1 MRMLLATIILILTTG
16 LLTAQSKSKAMTEDD
31 FDFEKL
37 LTKEES
43 VRRLFGIGFGVGYPL
58 TNITISIPYVDID
71 LGYGGFVGLK
81 PNNFM
86 PYVVGGIDLLFKDE
100 IHKNTMISGGIGIGA
115 DWSKGS
121 PEKSNEKP
129 EEEEEEENGIQ
140 QSTSLQNRVGI
151 VVRLPLVI
159 EYSFLKNI
167 VIGFKAVATI
177 GTTIL
182 FGNPMSFEGARF
194 NFLGTGFIKIYI

>member
-16 LLTAQSKSKAMTEDD
+16 LLTAQSKNKAMVGDD

-37 LTKEES
+37 LEKEES

-58 TNITISIPYVDID
+58 TNITISVPYVDID

-81 PNNFM
+81 PNNFV
-86 PYVVGGIDLLFKDE
+86 PYVVMGIDLLFKDE

-121 PEKSNEKP
+121 PEKSNEKL
-129 EEEEEEENGIQ
+129 EEEENEVQ
-140 QSTSLQNRVGI
+140 QTASLENRIG
-151 VVRLPLVI
+151 VVIRLPLVI

-177 GTTIL
+177 GTTML
-182 FGNPMSFEGARF
+182 FGSPMSFEGARF

>member
-16 LLTAQSKSKAMTEDD
+16 LLTAQSKSKSMTEDD
-31 FDFEKL
+31 FDFDKL
-37 LTKEES
+37 LAKEES
-43 VRRLFGIGFGVGYPL
+43 VRRLFGIGFGIGYPL
-58 TNITISIPYVDID
+58 TNITVSVPYVDID

-81 PNNFM
+81 PNNFL
-86 PYVVGGIDLLFKDE
+86 PYVVMGVDLLFKDE

-121 PEKSNEKP
+121 PEKSNEKT
-129 EEEEEEENGIQ
+129 EEEEENEAQ
-140 QSTSLQNRVGI
+140 QVASLQNRIG
-151 VVRLPLVI
+151 VVIRLPLVI

-177 GTTIL
+177 GTTML
-182 FGNPMSFEGARF
+182 LGSPMSFEGARF

>member
-16 LLTAQSKSKAMTEDD
+16 LLTAQSKSKTMVEDE

-37 LTKEES
+37 LAKEES
-43 VRRLFGIGFGVGYPL
+43 VRRLFGIAFGVGYPL
-58 TNITISIPYVDID
+58 ANITISVPYVDID

-86 PYVVGGIDLLFKDE
+86 PYVIVGIDLLFKDE

-115 DWSKGS
+115 DWSKENS
-121 PEKSNEKP
+121 DKSSQKLD
-129 EEEEEEENGIQ
+129 EEEENEAQ
-140 QSTSLQNRVGI
+140 QETSLQNRIGI
-151 VVRLPLVI
+151 VIRLPLVI

-177 GTTIL
+177 GTTML
-182 FGNPMSFEGARF
+182 FSNPMSFEGARF

>member
-1 MRMLLATIILILTTG
+1 MRMLLATITILILTAG
-16 LLTAQSKSKAMTEDD
+16 LLTAQSKSKGMAEDD
-31 FDFEKL
+31 FDFDKL
-37 LTKEES
+37 LEKEES
-43 VRRLFGIGFGVGYPL
+43 VNRLFGIGFGIGYPL
-58 TNITISIPYVDID
+58 TNITISVPYVDID
-71 LGYGGFVGLK
+71 LGYGGFVGFN

-86 PYVVGGIDLLFKDE
+86 PYVVLGIDILFKDE
-100 IHKNTMISGGIGIGA
+100 IHKNTMISGGIGVGA
-115 DWSKGS
+115 DWSKGK
-121 PEKSNEKP
+121 PEKP
-129 EEEEEEENGIQ
+129 EEEGENEIKAD
-140 QSTSLQNRVGI
+140 SLQNRIGI

-182 FGNPMSFEGARF
+182 FSSPLSFEGARF

>member
-16 LLTAQSKSKAMTEDD
+16 LLTAQSKSKAMAEDD

-37 LTKEES
+37 LAKEES

-58 TNITISIPYVDID
+58 TNITISVPYVDID
-71 LGYGGFVGLK
+71 VGYGGFIGLK

-86 PYVVGGIDLLFKDE
+86 SYVIVGIDLLFKDE

-121 PEKSNEKP
+121 PEKSGEKADD
-129 EEEEEEENGIQ
+129 EEESEIQ
-140 QSTSLQNRVGI
+140 QANSLQNRIG
-151 VVRLPLVI
+151 VVIRLPLVI

-177 GTTIL
+177 GTTLL
-182 FGNPMSFEGARF
+182 FSSPMSFEGARF

>member
-16 LLTAQSKSKAMTEDD
+16 LLTAQSKNKAMVGDD

-37 LTKEES
+37 LEKEES

-58 TNITISIPYVDID
+58 TNITISVPYVDID

-81 PNNFM
+81 PNNFV
-86 PYVVGGIDLLFKDE
+86 PYVVMGIDLLFKDE

-121 PEKSNEKP
+121 PEKSNEKL
-129 EEEEEEENGIQ
+129 EEEENDVQ
-140 QSTSLQNRVGI
+140 QTASLENRIG
-151 VVRLPLVI
+151 VVIRLPLVI

-177 GTTIL
+177 GTTML
-182 FGNPMSFEGARF
+182 FGSPMSFEGARF

>member
-1 MRMLLATIILILTTG
+1 MRMLLAIIIFILTTG
-16 LLTAQSKSKAMTEDD
+16 LLPAQSKSKSMIEDD

-43 VRRLFGIGFGVGYPL
+43 VRHLFGIGFGVGHPL
-58 TNITISIPYVDID
+58 TNITISVPYVDID
-71 LGYGGFVGLK
+71 LGYGGFIGLK

-86 PYVVGGIDLLFKDE
+86 PYVVVGIDLLFKDE

-121 PEKSNEKP
+121 PEKSNI
-129 EEEEEEENGIQ
+129 EEEEEENETQ
-140 QSTSLQNRVGI
+140 QAASLQNRIG
-151 VVRLPLVI
+151 VVIRLPLVI

-177 GTTIL
+177 GTTML
-182 FGNPMSFEGARF
+182 FGNPLSFEGARF

>member
-1 MRMLLATIILILTTG
+1 MRMLLAIIIFILTTG
-16 LLTAQSKSKAMTEDD
+16 LLPAQSKSKSMIEDD

-43 VRRLFGIGFGVGYPL
+43 VRHLFGIGFGVGHPL
-58 TNITISIPYVDID
+58 TNITISVPYVDID
-71 LGYGGFVGLK
+71 LGYGGFIGLN

-86 PYVVGGIDLLFKDE
+86 PYVVVGIDLLFKDE

-121 PEKSNEKP
+121 PEKSNI
-129 EEEEEEENGIQ
+129 EEEEENETQ
-140 QSTSLQNRVGI
+140 QAASLQNRIG
-151 VVRLPLVI
+151 VVIRLPLVI

-177 GTTIL
+177 GTTML
-182 FGNPMSFEGARF
+182 FGNPLSFEGARF

>member
-16 LLTAQSKSKAMTEDD
+16 LLGAQSKSKAMIEDD

-37 LTKEES
+37 LEKEAS
-43 VRRLFGIGFGVGYPL
+43 VRRLFGIGFGIGYPL
-58 TNITISIPYVDID
+58 TNITISVPYVDID

-86 PYVVGGIDLLFKDE
+86 PYVVMGIDLLFKDE

-121 PEKSNEKP
+121 PEKA
-129 EEEEEEENGIQ
+129 EEEEEENEIQ
-140 QSTSLQNRVGI
+140 QATSLQNRIG
-151 VVRLPLVI
+151 VVIRLPLVI

-177 GTTIL
+177 GTTML
-182 FGNPMSFEGARF
+182 LGSPMSFEGARF

>member
-1 MRMLLATIILILTTG
+1 MRMLLAIIIFILTTG
-16 LLTAQSKSKAMTEDD
+16 LLTAQSKSKSMIEDD

-43 VRRLFGIGFGVGYPL
+43 VRHLFGIGFGVGHPL
-58 TNITISIPYVDID
+58 TNITISVPYVDID
-71 LGYGGFVGLK
+71 LGYGGFIGLK

-86 PYVVGGIDLLFKDE
+86 PYVVVGIDLLFKDE

-121 PEKSNEKP
+121 PEKSNI
-129 EEEEEEENGIQ
+129 EEEEENETQ
-140 QSTSLQNRVGI
+140 QAASLQNRIG
-151 VVRLPLVI
+151 VVIRLPLVI

-177 GTTIL
+177 GTTML
-182 FGNPMSFEGARF
+182 FGNPLSFEGARF

>member
-16 LLTAQSKSKAMTEDD
+16 LLAAQSKSKSITEDD

-37 LTKEES
+37 LAKEES

-58 TNITISIPYVDID
+58 TNITISVPYVDID

-81 PNNFM
+81 PNNFL
-86 PYVVGGIDLLFKDE
+86 PYVVMGVDLLFKDE

-121 PEKSNEKP
+121 PEKSD
-129 EEEEEEENGIQ
+129 EEEENEAQ
-140 QSTSLQNRVGI
+140 QSASLQNRIG
-151 VVRLPLVI
+151 VVIRLPLVI

-177 GTTIL
+177 GTTML
-182 FGNPMSFEGARF
+182 FGSPMSFEGARF

>member
-16 LLTAQSKSKAMTEDD
+16 LLTAQSKSKTMVEDD

-37 LTKEES
+37 LEKEES
-43 VRRLFGIGFGVGYPL
+43 VRRLFGIGFGIGYPL
-58 TNITISIPYVDID
+58 TNIIISVPYVDID

-86 PYVVGGIDLLFKDE
+86 PYVVMGIDLLFKDE

-121 PEKSNEKP
+121 PEKSNENL
-129 EEEEEEENGIQ
+129 EGDVNEDQ
-140 QSTSLQNRVGI
+140 QTSLENRIG
-151 VVRLPLVI
+151 VVIRLPLVI

-177 GTTIL
+177 GTTML